1 MQMTLKRMS
10 ILLVVC
16 GLFMAACS
24 VAPTAPAVP
33 ENAVA
38 PTNSGAAAEAT
49 APAATADTG
58 EGKPQ
63 PTTDTTTNAGAPVP
77 TPPAANAQASVT
89 ANQPALL
96 TGTFTY
102 TNDIITTYYVENMV
116 ALVDEYGF
124 VKRDLNW
131 ELPANSQVLGYLSL
145 DPQAKKGTFTL
156 DLPEQPRGMFVD
168 VDNNGR
174 QDKGVQMFTLAYWPN
189 LASGPF
195 SDAYDPSRGWASYL
209 ASTRNDSENNDEV
222 IGGKLVVW
230 APDGSQQ
237 FPTGFGADG
246 KLFTADDPVGPLP
259 AGYSVVDLDQQ
270 PFALSRNAEEK
281 LTLYEPKDAAIKDFS
296 NLTYTQ
302 AFEQMFQ
309 EIKTNYAFKDIPNKA
324 PNWDQLYQQLLPRV
338 QQAQQNNNAQ
348 AFYDAIRDFTFAFHD
363 GHVGLSGGQYAQ
375 QEFQQQAGA
384 GYGFAVRKLDDGSF
398 VVVYVTPNGPAAQAG
413 MQVGATVTQFN
424 NQPIAQAVSA
434 VQPLAGPF
442 STDFAREYQQERYL
456 TRAPQGTRASV
467 TFANPNQQQPQT
479 VQLTAV
485 PETQSFGYTSLF
497 RGADPN
503 ALPVE
508 YQILDSGVGYV
519 KVNSNYDD
527 LNLII
532 RLFERAL
539 RTFEENQ
546 VPGIVIDMRQ
556 NSGGAP
562 LELAGYLTNQTITMG
577 QLEYYS
583 SKTGKFEP
591 EGVPEA
597 VHPKPEQ
604 FKFNKMA
611 LLVNQSCYSA
621 CEIESYGFS
630 KVPGMVVVGEYPT
643 AGVEAEVSRG
653 QFLLPGGL
661 SLQVPTGRFVLPDGS
676 IFLEGKG
683 VQPTIKVPIDR
694 STVLSQNDVV
704 LQRAVQ
710 AITGQ

>member
-1 MQMTLKRMS
+1 MSLKRIS
-10 ILLVVC
+10 TLLVAG
-16 GLFMAACS
+16 GLLMSACS
-24 VAPTAPAVP
+24 VAPTAPAAP
-33 ENAVA
+33 ESAIA
-38 PTNSGAAAEAT
+38 PTSSGAASEAS
-49 APAATADTG
+49 APAATAAVS
-58 EGKPQ
+58 EGQPQPQ
-63 PTTDTTTNAGAPVP
+63 PTVDTTTNDMAPAP
-77 TPPAANAQASVT
+77 TPPAANNQTSVS
-89 ANQPALL
+89 ANQPVLL

-102 TNDIITTYYVENMV
+102 TNDIITTYYVEDMV

-124 VKRDLNW
+124 VKRDLKW
-131 ELPANSQVLGYLSL
+131 ELPVNSQVLGYLSL

-156 DLPEQPRGMFVD
+156 DLPEQPRGTFVD
-168 VDNNGR
+168 VDNNG
-174 QDKGVQMFTLAYWPN
+174 QQNQGVQVFALAYWPN

-195 SDAYDPSRGWASYL
+195 SDAYDPSYGWASYL

-230 APDGSQQ
+230 APDGNQQ
-237 FPTGFGADG
+237 FPTGFGPDG
-246 KLFTADDPVGPLP
+246 KLFTQDDPVGPIP

-270 PFALSRNAEEK
+270 PFAISRNAEEK

-309 EIKTNYAFKDIPNKA
+309 EVKTNYAFKDIPSKA

-338 QQAQQNNNAQ
+338 QQAQQNNNPQ
-348 AFYDAIRDFTFAFHD
+348 AFYEAIRDFTLAFHD

-375 QEFQQQAGA
+375 QDFQQQAGA
-384 GYGFAVRKLDDGSF
+384 GYGFAIRKLDDGSF
-398 VVVYVTPNGPAAQAG
+398 VVVYVTPNSPAAQAG

-424 NQPIAQAVSA
+424 GQPIAQAVSA
-434 VQPLAGPF
+434 VQPLGGPF
-442 STDFAREYQQERYL
+442 STDFAREYQQARYL
-456 TRAPQGTRASV
+456 TRAPQGTQASV
-467 TFANPNQQQPQT
+467 TFTNPNQQQPQT

-485 PETQSFGYTSLF
+485 PETQSFSYTSLF
-497 RGADPN
+497 RGYDPN

-508 YQILDSGVGYV
+508 YQIIDPGVGYV
-519 KVNSNYDD
+519 KINSNYDD
-527 LNLII
+527 LNLIV

-546 VPGIVIDMRQ
+546 VPGIIIDMRQ

-562 LELAGYLTNQTITMG
+562 LELAGYLTNQPIAMG

-583 SKTGKFEP
+583 SKTGKFAA
-591 EGVPEA
+591 EGVPEQ

-630 KVPGMVVVGEYPT
+630 KVPGMIVVGQYPT

-653 QFLLPGGL
+653 QFLLPAGL
-661 SLQVPTGRFVLPDGS
+661 SMQIPTGRFVLPDGS
-676 IFLEGKG
+676 IFLEGQG
-683 VQPTIKVPIDR
+683 VQPTVKVPIDR

-704 LQRAVQ
+704 LQRAIQ
-710 AITGQ
+710 AVTGQ

>member
-1 MQMTLKRMS
+1 MSLKRIS
-10 ILLVVC
+10 IVLTAFGLLVS
-16 GLFMAACS
+16 ACS
-24 VAPTAPAVP
+24 LSPAAPAAPESVVAPTS
-33 ENAVA
+33 
-38 PTNSGAAAEAT
+38 SGIAAEAAT
-49 APAATADTG
+49 PAATVGTG
-58 EGKPQ
+58 EGKPLLQ
-63 PTTDTTTNAGAPVP
+63 PTADTTTNAGAPAP
-77 TPPAANAQASVT
+77 TPPAANSQPSVT

-96 TGTFTY
+96 TGSFTY

-124 VKRDLNW
+124 VKRDQNW
-131 ELPANSQVLGYLSL
+131 ELPVSSQVLGYLSL
-145 DPQAKKGTFTL
+145 DPQAKQGTFTL
-156 DLPEQPRGMFVD
+156 DLPAQPRGAFVD
-168 VDNNGR
+168 VDNNG
-174 QDKGVQMFTLAYWPN
+174 QQNQGVQVFALSYWPN

-195 SDAYDPSRGWASYL
+195 SDAYDPSRGWPSYL
-209 ASTRNDSENNDEV
+209 ASTKNDSENQDEV

-230 APDGSQQ
+230 APDGNQQ

-246 KLFTADDPVGPLP
+246 KLFTQDDPVGLIP
-259 AGYSVVDLDQQ
+259 AGYSVVNLDQQ
-270 PFALSRNAEEK
+270 PFAISRNAEEK
-281 LTLYEPKDAAIKDFS
+281 LTLYEPNDAAIKDFS

-302 AFEQMFQ
+302 AFERMFQ
-309 EIKTNYAFKDIPNKA
+309 EVKTNYAFTDIPGKA

-338 QQAQQNNNAQ
+338 QQAQQNNNPQ
-348 AFYDAIRDFTFAFHD
+348 AFYQAIRDFTFAFKD
-363 GHVGLSGGQYAQ
+363 GHVGLGGGQYAQ
-375 QEFQQQAGA
+375 QEFQQQASA

-424 NQPIAQAVSA
+424 GQPIAQAVSA

-442 STDFAREYQQERYL
+442 STDFAREYQQARYL
-456 TRAPQGTRASV
+456 TRAPQGTQASV
-467 TFANPNQQQPQT
+467 TFTNPNQQQPQT

-485 PETQSFGYTSLF
+485 PETQSFSYTSLA
-497 RGADPN
+497 RGQDPN

-508 YQILDSGVGYV
+508 YQIIDPGVGYV
-519 KVNSNYDD
+519 KINSNYDD
-527 LNLII
+527 LNLIV

-546 VPGIVIDMRQ
+546 LSGIIIDMRQ

-562 LELAGYLTNQTITMG
+562 LELAGYLTNQPITMG
-577 QLEYYS
+577 QIEYYS

-591 EGVPEA
+591 EGVPEQ
-597 VHPKPEQ
+597 VRPKPEQ
-604 FKFNKMA
+604 FSFDKMA

-630 KVPGMVVVGEYPT
+630 KVPGMVVVGQYPT

-653 QFLLPGGL
+653 QFLLPAGL

-676 IFLEGKG
+676 IFLEGQG
-683 VQPTIKVPIDR
+683 VQPTVKVPIDR
-694 STVLSQNDVV
+694 NTVLSQNDVV

-710 AITGQ
+710 AVTGQ